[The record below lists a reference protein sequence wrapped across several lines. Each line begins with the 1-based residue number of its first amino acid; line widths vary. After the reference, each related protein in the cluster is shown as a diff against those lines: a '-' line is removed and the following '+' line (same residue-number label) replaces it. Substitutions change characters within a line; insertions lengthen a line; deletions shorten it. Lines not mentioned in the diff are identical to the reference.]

1 MQSGYFVHGGWTCWM
16 EQSDAPPQGGNLAST
31 AVATADR
38 SSMTIPQWAFLSL
51 ETMNH
56 VDQHDDGVMFS
67 VDDDVV
73 AMGGSND
80 DNNKYLDSVVLTEI
94 CPS

>member
-1 MQSGYFVHGGWTCWM
+1 M
-16 EQSDAPPQGGNLAST
+16 EQSDARPQGGNLAST

-38 SSMTIPQWAFLSL
+38 SSMTIPQWAFLSM

-56 VDQHDDGVMFS
+56 VDQHDDGVIVF

-80 DNNKYLDSVVLTEI
+80 DNNKYLDSVVVTEI